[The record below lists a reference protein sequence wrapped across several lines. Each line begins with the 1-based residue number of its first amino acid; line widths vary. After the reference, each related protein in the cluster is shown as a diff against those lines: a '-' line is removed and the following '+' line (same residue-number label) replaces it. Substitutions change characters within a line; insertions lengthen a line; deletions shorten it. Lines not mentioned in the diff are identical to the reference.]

1 MTLWERRNAGYWY
14 AAAMAAFALLF
25 FARSFS
31 SYFVCDDYQ
40 FLDRINFSNAAEY
53 LTKSWGYGN
62 EYRPFLPY
70 TYAWD
75 AYFSGANPVGY
86 HLTNTLLHTASSVI
100 IAGLAVLLGL
110 SRRTAALAGLIYL
123 LNPVSHEAVLWI
135 AGRPVVLST
144 FLVLACCYLF
154 LTTLQRQNPSVWRW
168 IAVYVLFFLA

>member
-1 MTLWERRNAGYWY
+1 MDSNHLQLGRMLVQGSHHPNFKLGLPRAPGVAQPYQSAYPLMPMTLWERRNARYWY

-31 SYFVCDDYQ
+31 SYFVCDDFQ

-110 SRRTAALAGLIYL
+110 SRRTAALAG
-123 LNPVSHEAVLWI
+123 
-135 AGRPVVLST
+135 
-144 FLVLACCYLF
+144 
-154 LTTLQRQNPSVWRW
+154 
-168 IAVYVLFFLA
+168 